1 MLKPFLIT
9 VGDVTYFHPL
19 LVLCIALVASW
30 LPSLV
35 TGCYRLLLPVMK
47 ALGALIRKFAIF
59 RW

>member
-1 MLKPFLIT
+1 MLDHYVIM
-9 VGDVTYFHPL
+9 VADVAYFHPL
-19 LVLCIALVASW
+19 LVACIALVASW